1 MNNVQKFI
9 ASEFDHV
16 KAQHPD
22 YESALPQI
30 RVNFGLT
37 SSKYLS
43 ITWEE
48 FEQIKQLLIDSE
60 KDD

>member
-9 ASEFDHV
+9 AGEFDFV

-22 YESALPQI
+22 YASALPQI

-37 SSKYLS
+37 HSKY
-43 ITWEE
+43 INVTWTE
-48 FEQIKQLLIDSE
+48 FEFIKQYLIDSE
-60 KDD
+60 KDN

>member
-1 MNNVQKFI
+1 MNKVQKFI
-9 ASEFDHV
+9 ASEFDYV

-37 SSKYLS
+37 SSKYIN
-43 ITWEE
+43 ITWQE
-48 FEQIKQLLIDSE
+48 FKHIKKYLIESE
-60 KDD
+60 KGE

>member
-9 ASEFDHV
+9 AGEFDYV
-16 KAQHPD
+16 KAQHPEYD
-22 YESALPQI
+22 FALPQI

-37 SSKYLS
+37 SSKYLN

-60 KDD
+60 KDN

>member
-1 MNNVQKFI
+1 MNKVQRFI
-9 ASEFDHV
+9 AGEFDYV
-16 KAQHPD
+16 KAQHAE

-30 RVNFGLT
+30 RVNFGLA
-37 SSKYLS
+37 SSKYLN

-60 KDD
+60 KDN